1 MAGTKIVVRW
11 AKLVLDWY
19 YVTACAS
26 IVSNLFS
33 SKMYRFDSDSI
44 MLPQHHLSD
53 GFGVNINGWCPFGW
67 KVSVLNSN
75 FQSKFFSV
83 PKKESRLWISKEK
96 GQQSASKPFLACH
109 RCVATANLALWLNHI
124 QLFSSDQK
132 NGAHFSVSFFL
143 CHWFGNLIS
152 EFINVS
158 QQLKLYT
165 PFRWC
170 RRCFRLFPSSIWI
183 FSLVRF
189 RSPQKKYIRP
199 YLHMEFRSVALST
212 RLRLHFFHVFLSIF
226 FSIIWYL
233 TLNICVNASKQHHL
247 HVWSIPEI
255 WFASAILVF
264 LNLGKWKMESNVLIS
279 FKLVLEQKWR
289 ENTSPHKKVNIEPTE
304 RWERV

>member
-189 RSPQKKYIRP
+189 RSPQKKIYSP
-199 YLHMEFRSVALST
+199 
-212 RLRLHFFHVFLSIF
+212 IF
-226 FSIIWYL
+226 AY
-233 TLNICVNASKQHHL
+233 
-247 HVWSIPEI
+247 
-255 WFASAILVF
+255 
-264 LNLGKWKMESNVLIS
+264 GIS
-279 FKLVLEQKWR
+279 FRRTFDEITVAFFPCFPLHILLYNMIFNAKYLCECEQTASSSCLKHSWNLVCECYFGILESRQMKDGIQCFDI
-289 ENTSPHKKVNIEPTE
+289 V
-304 RWERV
+304 